1 MEGQRERSREP
12 SQGADGGAG
21 GEKQVESGDAL
32 EEEQTRFPGGCDV
45 GVGQREETRLWA
57 ARKWP
62 FMGKETSGGAEYSSF
77 GRILFGPWK
86 GMKYEDLGVNVL
98 NLRCLLHM

>member
-62 FMGKETSGGAEYSSF
+62 FMGRRPPEEQSILPLGGF
-77 GRILFGPWK
+77 FLGLGRG
-86 GMKYEDLGVNVL
+86 
-98 NLRCLLHM
+98 